1 MIGVEKLLKSLR
13 SLKIFLRVTKFI
25 PHLLALGYVIY
36 TIFGLCGIDLIIMG
50 SFIHVAILPWLYFFS
65 NSIIYRYCY
74 VHRLPL
80 YYILVNEIITST
92 DYYINIPLSTFN
104 LLVIHILAIACLIF
118 SYSIYYVKTYKK
130 HFNVVYK

>member
-1 MIGVEKLLKSLR
+1 MIEVEKLLKSLR

-25 PHLLALGYVIY
+25 PHLLALGYIIY

-74 VHRLPL
+74 VAKGK
-80 YYILVNEIITST
+80 
-92 DYYINIPLSTFN
+92 IPKGTRRRGSGLF
-104 LLVIHILAIACLIF
+104 LE
-118 SYSIYYVKTYKK
+118 
-130 HFNVVYK
+130 